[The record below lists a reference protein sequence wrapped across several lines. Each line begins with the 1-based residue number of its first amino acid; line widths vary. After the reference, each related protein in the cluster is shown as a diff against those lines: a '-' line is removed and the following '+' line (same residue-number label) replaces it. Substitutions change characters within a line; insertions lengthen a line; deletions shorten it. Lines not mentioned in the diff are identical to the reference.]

1 MPGEHALSQY
11 PSYGATD
18 NDYCGPGS
26 KPAAAVFWTSATGV
40 MFVLGR
46 AWGPEN
52 FFLICAMLLLIMFGA
67 LILSEFRNKMSW
79 FKMTCLST
87 V

>member
-1 MPGEHALSQY
+1 
-11 PSYGATD
+11 
-18 NDYCGPGS
+18 
-26 KPAAAVFWTSATGV
+26 

-67 LILSEFRNKMSW
+67 LILSEFRNEMSW
-79 FKMTCLST
+79 FKMMCLST